1 MRFYAIPVRPKL
13 LWLSTLAIG
22 LCVTSN
28 AFAQGS
34 VTVLYAGSLVG
45 VMEQAIGPA
54 FTKQT
59 GIGFQGHA
67 GGSKGLAA
75 QIKAGSLHG
84 DVFVSADPRVNADL
98 TGGANG
104 DRVSWYI
111 SFAQSPLV
119 LGFSPSSRFAADW
132 QKMPWYEVL
141 MKPGIKIGRTD
152 PNLDPKGALTVELL
166 KKAEA
171 SYKKPGLSQH
181 VLDAPV
187 LPEETLVS
195 QVQSGALDVG
205 FFYSTETTGA
215 KLPSVGLPSALTPK
229 AVYTVTILPDAQEP
243 KGADR
248 FVVFL
253 LGPSGRA
260 LLEKHGLTAIKLQL
274 SGAPTAVP
282 ESIRALLN
290 EK

>member
-1 MRFYAIPVRPKL
+1 MRPKL

-22 LCVTSN
+22 FCVTSS

-34 VTVLYAGSLVG
+34 VTVLYAGSLVSA
-45 VMEQAIGPA
+45 MEQAIGPA

-84 DVFVSADPRVNADL
+84 DVFISADPRVNADL
-98 TGGANG
+98 TGSENG
-104 DRVSWYI
+104 DRVGWYI
-111 SFAQSPLV
+111 AFAQSPLV
-119 LGFSPSSRFAADW
+119 LGFSRSSRFAPDW
-132 QKMPWYEVL
+132 KKMPWYEVL

-166 KKAEA
+166 KKAEV

-181 VLDAPV
+181 VLEAPV

-195 QVQSGALDVG
+195 QVQSGELDVG
-205 FFYSTETTGA
+205 FFYSTETTSA
-215 KLPSVGLPSALTPK
+215 KLPSVDLPSDLTPK
-229 AVYTVTILPDAQEP
+229 AVYTVTILPDAKEP
-243 KGADR
+243 KGVDR
-248 FVVFL
+248 FVAFL
-253 LGPSGRA
+253 VGANGRA
-260 LLEKHGLTAIKLQL
+260 LLKEHGLTTTKLQL
-274 SGAPTAVP
+274 SGAQTAVP
-282 ESIRALLN
+282 ESIRALLH